1 MAKWLLIII
10 CPIHLKEV
18 QLIVDAISQEDA
30 ITKTIGKT
38 YHCPWHP
45 VHDFIIEENHIVATV
60 KYPYTKYPKVTV
72 APGKKEEVP
81 EWLKGAWREREDEM
95 LPPDAEPS
103 GSPTLALIKPDAFTS
118 FIYKQA
124 IKSKEDPTF
133 TDTLYFR
140 FDIFTKFLEEA
151 RRIAKTDI
159 TRAIEYLVNHAPGIN
174 MRTLADA
181 LGIGYWTAWRKVAE
195 LARPDEVRL
204 KEIMKL
210 LDETAPLEKWTETQ
224 KEEIILQLRTPKTPK
239 ISYGPTWRGTITL
252 WPIKW
257 KKEEEL
263 LEELKRILTLEGY
276 PTLTKE
282 EEEEIRKRLHQY
294 WQQKAR
300 ERLTYW
306 IK

>member
-1 MAKWLLIII
+1 MAKWLFLLI
-10 CPIHLKEV
+10 CPLHLKEV
-18 QLIVDAISQEDA
+18 HLIVDALSQEEA
-30 ITKTIGKT
+30 TAKVLGKT

-45 VHDFIIEENHIVATV
+45 VHEFEIQEHHIVGII

-72 APGKKEEVP
+72 VPGKKEEVP
-81 EWLKGAWREREDEM
+81 TWLKGAWREKADEM

-103 GSPTLALIKPDAFTS
+103 GSPMLASIIPNAFTS

-124 IKSKEDPTF
+124 IKSREDPAY
-133 TDTLYFR
+133 TDTLHFR

-151 RRIAKTDI
+151 RRLAKVDPA
-159 TRAIEYLVNHAPGIN
+159 RGVEYLVAHAPGIN

-204 KEIMKL
+204 KQIMKL
-210 LDETAPLEKWTETQ
+210 LDETAPLEKWTESQ
-224 KEEIILQLRTPKTPK
+224 KQEIILQLKTPKTPK
-239 ISYGPTWRGTITL
+239 ISYGPMWRGTITL

-257 KKEEEL
+257 VKEEEL
-263 LEELKRILTLEGY
+263 LDELRRILTLEGY
-276 PTLTKE
+276 PTLTSE
-282 EEEEIRKRLHQY
+282 EEETLKKQLHKY
-294 WQQKAR
+294 WQQKGK

-306 IK
+306 VK